1 VLSRIK
7 FDIDELVNER
17 LDQLPTDTWTSKT
30 TTFLDPAIGG
40 GQFIRAIEQRLRQ
53 AGHSDENIAGRVF
66 GCESSKLNVQY
77 AKNKQCDTYK
87 YKLVATLSVGDF
99 LKTDFG
105 NMRFDNVVGNPPYLK
120 GKWIAFL
127 KRSIEL
133 SNKHVLMISPD
144 GTNNFSTR
152 SDKLI
157 SFLKENGIQS
167 KVECTDSFPTVL
179 SGKIVTYFL
188 DKSKPGNSD
197 IFDPVD
203 DLGRLLKQV
212 VPNSRKSFRGGY
224 EFMEPKVKGIKR
236 NKNKDVLPSN
246 DSQSSEY
253 PQRVIVGVTRKGIIE
268 RYFAEQSSES
278 QATELGF
285 VINRSFG
292 QGSNKDVYLVDSQN
306 TQFTN
311 NVIWFEAYPGE
322 TVESFLSVF
331 GSNIYGELLTRLRNG
346 SMDIRA
352 THLQALPCPP
362 LTRVYSEQEVDIFL
376 KNQQTY
382 G

>member
-1 VLSRIK
+1 MNCWINCLWTVTTLNMDTKMIDKLSDKDYNILVINALNGTFAIK
-7 FDIDELVNER
+7 
-17 LDQLPTDTWTSKT
+17 
-30 TTFLDPAIGG
+30 
-40 GQFIRAIEQRLRQ
+40 LRQ
-53 AGHSDENIAGRVF
+53 RYPRARIICAEMFSYYGEHLT
-66 GCESSKLNVQY
+66 KLGFEVI
-77 AKNKQCDTYK
+77 DYK
-87 YKLVATLSVGDF
+87 DLDKS
-99 LKTDFG
+99 
-105 NMRFDNVVGNPPYLK
+105 MRFDVIAGNPPYLK
-120 GKWIAFL
+120 GKWIEFL

-212 VPNSRKSFRGGY
+212 IPNSRKSFRGGY

-253 PQRVIVGVTRKGIIE
+253 SQRVIVGVTRKGIIE

-331 GSNIYGELLTRLRNG
+331 GSNLYGELLTRLRNG

-362 LTRVYSEQEVDIFL
+362 LTRVYSEQEVHNFV
-376 KNQQTY
+376 KNQQKY